1 MPEGCAAIQRDCDR
15 LEKWADRNLTQSTRD
30 RQCSVLHLRRNNP
43 RHQYLLE
50 ATHMESSFAE
60 KDLGVLVHTK
70 LTMSQQCALAAK
82 KEYGIL
88 GCLRQSIATKSREVI
103 FPLYSA
109 LVRGALCPVLGS
121 SDTDILQK
129 VQQRATKLIKGLERL
144 TRGKAERA
152 GTVQPGEEKSRGES
166 HQCI

>member
-1 MPEGCAAIQRDCDR
+1 
-15 LEKWADRNLTQSTRD
+15 
-30 RQCSVLHLRRNNP
+30 
-43 RHQYLLE
+43 
-50 ATHMESSFAE
+50 MESSFAE
-60 KDLGVLVHTK
+60 KDLGVLEDTK
-70 LTMSQQCALAAK
+70 LTMSQQCVLAAK

-88 GCLRQSIATKSREVI
+88 GCLRRSIATKSREVV

-152 GTVQPGEEKSRGES
+152 GTVQPGEEKSQGES
-166 HQCI
+166 HQRI